1 MQCGKIHSYIML
13 FTTFPMQ
20 RKHCP
25 VAIACIGRQKAN
37 YYWYVLSIPKPMYCI
52 WRKIQNLGLSKEHKK
67 SDSDVSKWLHDL
79 SGLAF
84 PSPEEVADCFTE
96 ELVQYMPNDKRVNVF
111 C

>member
-1 MQCGKIHSYIML
+1 MSFLPRSVM
-13 FTTFPMQ
+13 M
-20 RKHCP
+20 
-25 VAIACIGRQKAN
+25 A
-37 YYWYVLSIPKPMYCI
+37 
-52 WRKIQNLGLSKEHKK
+52 KIQNLGLSKEHKK

-96 ELVQYMPNDKRVNVF
+96 ELVQYMPNDKKVKVF